1 MTTNNSARQ
10 THVSPGIYTKETDL
24 TYAVKSL
31 GITTLG
37 LVGETVKGP
46 AFQPLLIENW
56 NQFTNYFG
64 GTNPS
69 QFKGSGYL
77 KYEAPYIAKSYLK
90 QSNQLYVTRVLGL
103 SGYNA
108 GPAWAITAYAPAE
121 KDGKDMLIA
130 ILRSRGEYQKTA
142 FVSTATGEQCEDVY
156 EYDKLV
162 YYVSD
167 VDNVS
172 LTPSKSFN
180 LGSGCDKFFGV
191 TTDPSGDSYFNVSQI
206 NYGKFT
212 ISGTTDK
219 GNTFSYAVS
228 LNPGDKN
235 YIINVL
241 GSQQDVG
248 DTELY
253 VEELYDVALKQLIE
267 SGDITGI
274 NKKMVGFPP
283 IKVTPKYVSCNDLLL
298 EDEQLLTKRDIGKRF
313 LATQDSI
320 NPETNKMWNVH
331 KTTDNGVS
339 YVVTEAVA
347 GNIYQVVS
355 FVTTDGPREYYY
367 NETGEKLGAATPDA
381 QNVLSEAVEVLSNNL
396 FYVKDNDDINPI
408 TCDLNNYKE
417 QYRFAS
423 TPWIVSELK
432 GDAQNVELVK
442 LFRFHTISD
451 GDASNIQIK
460 VSIENIKPDDGL
472 FDVVIR
478 SFYDTD
484 ASQVVLE
491 RYGKCNLVPGT
502 SNYIGLKIGTSDGKF
517 ETKSNY
523 VTVEVNENDRVKY
536 SIPCGFLGYPVRDYS
551 GLIPGNG
558 VTGTV
563 KQPLLQYNINVD
575 EDIRARKQYFGLS
588 NLTGIDEDILS
599 YKGVE
604 AYNGLPQGLTPS
616 FHLDSRLVS
625 KEDLS
630 SGTTGFTQ
638 VVTVDGETGYTWVTV
653 NRNNVTSE
661 GIEPRIGTDALM
673 QGSIYEDINYRKFT
687 VLPYGGFDGWDIYR
701 KSRTTTDEFKYNK
714 YKGNIDYKS
723 GIGANFS
730 VINDPEAYNFSNGT
744 KAITSDWYAY
754 LSAIRTFA
762 NPKTIDINVLATPGI
777 DYVNDQMLVE
787 EVISMVEDERAD
799 SVYVV
804 TTPDKPYGAS
814 DSVSDMYT
822 AEDAVYNLEDAD
834 IDSNYTCSYYPN
846 IQYFDAD
853 NNVYV
858 YLPPTK
864 DVVRNFALTDNTA
877 FPWFAPAGWDRGSIE
892 GVRPKKTLKLEEQ
905 DTLYTNGINFINS
918 FAREG
923 FKLWGQKNFQKA
935 ESQMNRIATRRL
947 LLQLRKLISIAC
959 IKLVFEPND
968 NTTKETFKSMVNPIL
983 EKVFNN
989 RGISD
994 FRVDVDDSVEARD
1007 RHELPAKIWIKPIG
1021 ALEYIDI
1028 NFMITR
1034 EGASFDDI

>member
-1 MTTNNSARQ
+1 MTTNNNSARQ

-31 GITTLG
+31 GVTTLG

-108 GPAWAITAYAPAE
+108 GPAWAITANGPDG

-142 FVSTATGEQCEDVY
+142 FASTASGEECEDVY
-156 EYDKLV
+156 EYDKLI
-162 YYVSD
+162 YYVNEIN
-167 VDNVS
+167 NVK
-172 LTPSKSFN
+172 LIESKTFN

-191 TTDPSGDSYFNVSQI
+191 TNGSFAVSQI

-212 ISGTTDK
+212 IEVTTASGK
-219 GNTFSYAVS
+219 INYSVS
-228 LNPGDKN
+228 LNPWDKN
-235 YIINVL
+235 YILNVL
-241 GSQQDVG
+241 GTKQDDG
-248 DTELY
+248 DALLY

-274 NKKMVGFPP
+274 NQTLVGFEP
-283 IKVTPKYVSCNDLLL
+283 IKITPKYAACNDLLIA
-298 EDEQLLTKRDIGKRF
+298 DEKLLTKKDIGKRF

-339 YVVTEAVA
+339 YVVTAATA
-347 GNIYQVVS
+347 GTIYQVVS
-355 FVTTDGPREYYY
+355 FVTANGTREYYY
-367 NETGEKLGAATPDA
+367 NETDNVLGVPTPDGDK
-381 QNVLSEAVEVLSNNL
+381 VVEEAVEVLSNNL
-396 FYVKDNDDINPI
+396 FYVKDGSNINPI

-417 QYRFAS
+417 QFRFAS

-432 GDAQNVELVK
+432 GDAQNVEIAK

-451 GDASNIQIK
+451 GDAANIQVK
-460 VSIENIKPDDGL
+460 VSIENIKPDEGL

-484 ASQVVLE
+484 GSQVVLE

-502 SNYIGLKIGTSDGKF
+502 SNYIGLRIGTSDGKF

-523 VTVEVNENDRVKY
+523 VTVEINEDDRVKY
-536 SIPCGFLGYPVRDYS
+536 SIPCGFLGYPVRDFS
-551 GLIPGNG
+551 GLLPG
-558 VTGTV
+558 VTAAKAV
-563 KQPLLQYNINVD
+563 KQPLLQYNVNIDDDVK
-575 EDIRARKQYFGLS
+575 ARKQYFGLS
-588 NLTGIDEDILS
+588 NLTGIDEDIVA

-616 FHLDSRLVS
+616 FHLDSRIVN
-625 KEDLS
+625 KEDLA
-630 SGTTGFTQ
+630 SGVTDFKQ
-638 VVTVDGETGYTWVTV
+638 VVSVDGETGYTWVTV
-653 NRNNVTSE
+653 NRNNVTAG
-661 GIEPRIGTDALM
+661 GIEPRIGPSALM
-673 QGSIYEDINYRKFT
+673 EGTIYEDINYRKFT
-687 VLPYGGFDGWDIYR
+687 VIPYGGFDGWDVYR
-701 KSRTTTDEFKYNK
+701 KSRTTTDDFKYNK
-714 YKGNIDYKS
+714 YKGKVNYTS

-730 VINDPEAYNFSNGT
+730 VINDAEAYNFNKGT
-744 KAITSDWYAY
+744 RAINSDWYAY

-777 DYVNDQMLVE
+777 DYVNDRLLVE

-804 TTPDKPYGAS
+804 TTPDKPFGAS

-822 AEDAVYNLEDAD
+822 AEDAAYNLEDSD

-846 IQYFDAD
+846 IQYFDED

-858 YLPPTK
+858 YMPPTK
-864 DVVRNFALTDNTA
+864 DVVRNFAYTDNTA
-877 FPWFAPAGWDRGSIE
+877 YPWFAPAGWDRGS
-892 GVRPKKTLKLEEQ
+892 VDAVKPKKTLKLEEQ
-905 DTLYTNGINFINS
+905 DTLYENGLNFINN

-923 FKLWGQKNFQKA
+923 FKLWGQKNLQKA
-935 ESQMNRIATRRL
+935 DTQMNRISTRRL

-959 IKLVFEPND
+959 IKLIFEPND
-968 NTTKETFKSMVNPIL
+968 NTTAETFKSMVNPIL
-983 EKVFNN
+983 QNVFNN

-994 FRVDVDDSVEARD
+994 FRVDVDTSVEARD

-1021 ALEYIDI
+1021 ALEYIDL
-1028 NFMITR
+1028 NFMISP
-1034 EGASFDDI
+1034 EGASFDDF